1 MKKHQITFLILSIF
15 IISAFGSIDADI
27 ENKNVDRTI
36 DITSQL
42 VKISY
47 KITLDHK
54 GKNNI
59 NSYEF
64 VVPESERDNLAFII
78 AKDASKKEI
87 KFTEGKSKYGVT
99 FTMAIPG
106 NSPNPTIYIDTVLT
120 KSLKPYPTHIT
131 QSERQ
136 LVRYFGN
143 LYFYSPYKTVSQKT
157 TVLLSSRSIESY
169 TLVKPYT
176 QSDTSIS
183 YGPYDNIAGL
193 Y

>member
-143 LYFYSPYKTVSQKT
+143 LYFYSPYKTVSQKNHCP
-157 TVLLSSRSIESY
+157 LELKIH
-169 TLVKPYT
+169 
-176 QSDTSIS
+176 
-183 YGPYDNIAGL
+183 
-193 Y
+193 